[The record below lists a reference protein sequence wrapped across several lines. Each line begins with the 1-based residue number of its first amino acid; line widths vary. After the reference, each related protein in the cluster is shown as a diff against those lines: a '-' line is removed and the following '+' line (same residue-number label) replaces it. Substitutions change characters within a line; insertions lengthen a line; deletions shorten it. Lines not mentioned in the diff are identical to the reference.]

1 MKRGE
6 MEQLIGGVQGFS
18 IPRTFVCGFS
28 VVAESMLP
36 LVMCVKFGC
45 RYLETALL
53 PKVAH

>member
-1 MKRGE
+1 
-6 MEQLIGGVQGFS
+6 MEQLIGGVQGFF

-28 VVAESMLP
+28 VGAESMLP

-53 PKVAH
+53 PKVAC